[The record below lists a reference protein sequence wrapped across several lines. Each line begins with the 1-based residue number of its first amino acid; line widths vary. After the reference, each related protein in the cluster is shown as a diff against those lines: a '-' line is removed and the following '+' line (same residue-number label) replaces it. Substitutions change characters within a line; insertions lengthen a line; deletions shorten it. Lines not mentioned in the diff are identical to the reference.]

1 MSRIHY
7 KDYRSIILRA
17 REMRSKQTP
26 QEIVVWELLR
36 KRRFLNYKF
45 IRQHPVFYRIDKGWV
60 DFYIADFYCNR
71 LKMIIEV
78 DGKIHDFNRDYDR
91 ERDAK
96 LNARGLQVIRIKNEE
111 VNDIPG
117 IITYLEEKIAERS
130 RHLGD
135 HE

>member
-78 DGKIHDFNRDYDR
+78 DGKIHDLNRDYDR

-117 IITYLEEKIAERS
+117 LINYLEEKIAERS
-130 RHLGD
+130 RHL
-135 HE
+135 ENNE